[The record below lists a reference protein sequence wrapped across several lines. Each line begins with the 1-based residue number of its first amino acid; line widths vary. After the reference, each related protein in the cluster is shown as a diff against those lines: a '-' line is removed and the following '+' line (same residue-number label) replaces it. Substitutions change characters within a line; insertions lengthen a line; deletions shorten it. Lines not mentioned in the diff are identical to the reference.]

1 MNRDA
6 HPLGEAEGSEGTFLV
21 RRACARSTRSRR
33 RASQGHRSPPR
44 KTLGRDKEMSR
55 GRSEM
60 SLLIVLMLLIVLD
73 VAAWFGGQD
82 SRDGR
87 DWNFRDWNR

>member
-1 MNRDA
+1 
-6 HPLGEAEGSEGTFLV
+6 
-21 RRACARSTRSRR
+21 
-33 RASQGHRSPPR
+33 
-44 KTLGRDKEMSR
+44 
-55 GRSEM
+55 M

>member
-1 MNRDA
+1 
-6 HPLGEAEGSEGTFLV
+6 
-21 RRACARSTRSRR
+21 
-33 RASQGHRSPPR
+33 
-44 KTLGRDKEMSR
+44 
-55 GRSEM
+55 M

-87 DWNFRDWNR
+87 DWTVGTDSPRARGHSARRRPRPETQSVEVLDEVVITAWQRIHGETNR